1 MIYIRVSTAEQVENM
16 SLETQA
22 ELCRN
27 YCLKRGW
34 PVVRL
39 FREEGQSAKSTR
51 RDEFQLMLRFCKD
64 KKNAVGYIIVYD
76 LSRFARNM
84 LDQLSTE
91 KDLLESGVRL
101 VSVLEPTEDS
111 AAGRLSRNILAVMHQ
126 FDNDR
131 RAERTVAGMTQGAKS
146 GRFMFKAPIG
156 YINVSQKQGKNLIP
170 DPKTAPLIMK
180 GFELFATGLHQKTE
194 VLKQLNSMGLTT
206 HQGHSVSTQTFDRM
220 LVNPVYAGWV
230 TIPKWGMRFQGNF
243 EPIVSQ
249 SVFDAVQ
256 DVLEGRKIVA
266 KAYERNN
273 SDFPLRVFAR
283 CAVCG
288 EPLTGGWS
296 TGKRKKY
303 AYYRCR
309 QSGCGLNNIRR
320 DDLQSKFIALL
331 KRLTSAQDVLSECM
345 EAVRDE
351 WKKRQG
357 DSEAAYAAIQKRLE
371 RLRQRKNRLV
381 DLRLDEELNETAFA
395 EQDKRLTADIEA
407 AEMELRQ
414 TESEFLDLEGV
425 LAFAEK
431 VFSACPSLDGIVSRP
446 ETEAATVVF
455 PKWSALRRRGI

>member
-170 DPKTAPLIMK
+170 DP
-180 GFELFATGLHQKTE
+180 
-194 VLKQLNSMGLTT
+194 
-206 HQGHSVSTQTFDRM
+206 
-220 LVNPVYAGWV
+220 
-230 TIPKWGMRFQGNF
+230 
-243 EPIVSQ
+243 
-249 SVFDAVQ
+249 
-256 DVLEGRKIVA
+256 
-266 KAYERNN
+266 
-273 SDFPLRVFAR
+273 
-283 CAVCG
+283 
-288 EPLTGGWS
+288 
-296 TGKRKKY
+296 
-303 AYYRCR
+303 
-309 QSGCGLNNIRR
+309 RR
-320 DDLQSKFIALL
+320 
-331 KRLTSAQDVLSECM
+331 
-345 EAVRDE
+345 
-351 WKKRQG
+351 
-357 DSEAAYAAIQKRLE
+357 
-371 RLRQRKNRLV
+371 
-381 DLRLDEELNETAFA
+381 
-395 EQDKRLTADIEA
+395 
-407 AEMELRQ
+407 
-414 TESEFLDLEGV
+414 
-425 LAFAEK
+425 
-431 VFSACPSLDGIVSRP
+431 PH
-446 ETEAATVVF
+446 
-455 PKWSALRRRGI
+455 